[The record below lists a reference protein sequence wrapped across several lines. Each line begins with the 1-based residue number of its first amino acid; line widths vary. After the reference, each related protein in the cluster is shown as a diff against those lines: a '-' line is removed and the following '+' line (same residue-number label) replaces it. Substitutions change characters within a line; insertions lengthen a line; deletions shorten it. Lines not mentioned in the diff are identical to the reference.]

1 MDIRITLEQF
11 NKICELTDHYDKTK
25 SITTATELAK
35 LMVEI
40 MKFSIH
46 IHLTTFLVVLKLQLM
61 Y

>member
-40 MKFSIH
+40 MND
-46 IHLTTFLVVLKLQLM
+46 
-61 Y
+61 